1 MSNQIWKNEKIFS
14 SYEEAKTFLQQ
25 LQYAPESAIMQY
37 KIKRNKDQFYIK
49 SRIDPSLID
58 AINEIDKKTKKK

>member
-25 LQYAPESAIMQY
+25 LQYTPEGAIMQY
-37 KIKRNKDQFYIK
+37 KIKRNKNQFCVK
-49 SRIDPSLID
+49 SRTDPSLID
-58 AINEIDKKTKKK
+58 AINEIDKKIKKK